1 MSTSFVRLIIF
12 PLNSLSHRLISKIYL
27 QLLLNSPVLLLASSP
42 PLPFSCSQCSG
53 VYSGICSSCWTS
65 LFYVLISGCS
75 RSLLLCEGL
84 LPCPGQGL
92 PSLQCGGFPLLRS
105 TDSRRVGLSSC
116 SRAQAPQSCCTGLVA
131 LRHVG
136 SSWTKDGTCISCPGG
151 WILYR

>member
-1 MSTSFVRLIIF
+1 MSTSLIRSIVF

-27 QLLLNSPVLLLASSP
+27 QLRLHSLALLLASSP
-42 PLPFSCSQCSG
+42 RLALSCPQCSG

-65 LFYVLISGCS
+65 LFCVLISGCS

-84 LPCPGQGL
+84 LPFPGQGL
-92 PSLQCGGFPLLRS
+92 PSLQCGGFPLLWS

-136 SSWTKDGTCISCPGG
+136 SSWTKDGTCVSCPGG